1 MQMGEFEFI
10 LPLTAKI
17 KKFHYLH
24 VSFSALGL
32 VRTVKCC
39 AEAHQQGTVTQ
50 EIGGNR
56 PRQTNQRRQQRAQNL
71 CRHIW
76 AAEELNAGWLELAGA
91 LLSVSVHALSSELDT
106 NGASVKTNLGP
117 PEHLVTT
124 LPQHTAGKRHKQ
136 DSVKAAGWFFHY
148 LRVCFEDGWNQLER
162 NSHPAAELVPHS
174 ALWAMQENGVPGWSW
189 KSERQIWTS
198 TTCINYPDM
207 SSAVTLFFL
216 WVSERHFWQTLKNK
230 TSIILNS
237 MAPLKI
243 LYLS

>member
-136 DSVKAAGWFFHY
+136 DSVKAAGCFFHY
-148 LRVCFEDGWNQLER
+148 LRVNCMFWRRVEPVGEELPPSCRAGATLCTLSYAGKWCARVVLEK
-162 NSHPAAELVPHS
+162 
-174 ALWAMQENGVPGWSW
+174 W
-189 KSERQIWTS
+189 KT
-198 TTCINYPDM
+198 NMDKHHM
-207 SSAVTLFFL
+207 
-216 WVSERHFWQTLKNK
+216 H
-230 TSIILNS
+230 
-237 MAPLKI
+237 
-243 LYLS
+243 

>member
-124 LPQHTAGKRHKQ
+124 LPQHTAGK
-136 DSVKAAGWFFHY
+136 KAQTGFCESSRLVFSLSTRMFWRRVEPVGEELPPSCRAGATLCTLSYAGKWCA
-148 LRVCFEDGWNQLER
+148 RVVLEK
-162 NSHPAAELVPHS
+162 
-174 ALWAMQENGVPGWSW
+174 W
-189 KSERQIWTS
+189 KT
-198 TTCINYPDM
+198 NMDKHHM
-207 SSAVTLFFL
+207 
-216 WVSERHFWQTLKNK
+216 H
-230 TSIILNS
+230 
-237 MAPLKI
+237 
-243 LYLS
+243 

>member
-24 VSFSALGL
+24 VSFWALGL

-124 LPQHTAGKRHKQ
+124 LPQHTAGKKAQTGFCESSRLVFSLSTRELYVLKTGGTSWRGTPTQLQSWCHTLHFELCRKMVCQ
-136 DSVKAAGWFFHY
+136 GGLGKVKDKYGQAPHALTIRICQVLLPYFFCGWVKGISGKH
-148 LRVCFEDGWNQLER
+148 
-162 NSHPAAELVPHS
+162 
-174 ALWAMQENGVPGWSW
+174 
-189 KSERQIWTS
+189 
-198 TTCINYPDM
+198 
-207 SSAVTLFFL
+207 
-216 WVSERHFWQTLKNK
+216 
-230 TSIILNS
+230 
-237 MAPLKI
+237 
-243 LYLS
+243 